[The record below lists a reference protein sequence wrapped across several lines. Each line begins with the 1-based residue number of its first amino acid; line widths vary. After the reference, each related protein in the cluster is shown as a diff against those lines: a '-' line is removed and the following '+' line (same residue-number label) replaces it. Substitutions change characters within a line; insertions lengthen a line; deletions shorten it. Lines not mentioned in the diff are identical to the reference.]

1 MADEEKKPEQTRVED
16 SFEDVDQTEQSIEQ
30 TLYAR
35 HAEIKS
41 LKELELQRG
50 TSIPALFNQF
60 YKFIQNPSTVSVET
74 FKRMIDT
81 DDTIGSGMD
90 FLITCLVARLGRY
103 EHKSKEVT
111 TWVNKRLQEMEGGW
125 TNVCK
130 EILSAAWAGFYVGEK
145 VWANT
150 ESGFVIRK
158 IIPLPPSTVLFET
171 DWAGEITQ
179 DGILQYQR
187 NYNPALLSSGLG
199 YFGGLHQSSG
209 FTSGIPRPDMYAKLG
224 DMPFP
229 IRTANTFNYLSIR
242 IPRLKC
248 VHYSFDAQGKFG
260 NPYGRSLLR
269 RAYKFYVMKDA
280 FLQMLAIALD
290 RKGTPLTVIFADPN
304 VTVIDPS
311 KAGGAGNQ
319 AGKTN
324 VGMRAQEAAAKAFAN
339 VHNDSVIVLPGKK
352 DQVFGLETLEQSSNQ
367 DAFIQSIDMCNKS
380 IMRALLIP
388 SLIFGNGDGSGSFAL
403 GQEHA
408 KTFDKILDGMNAG
421 AAQVLLEQVIREMVA
436 YNFPASVWR
445 EHGYGGFGKR
455 DLSAEEREKEMQCV
469 ETAVNIGAIDMN
481 DLRDLNKIRDTIG
494 FEERDTPIQQPGFDP
509 MGNPLEPEL
518 DEDGNPIEEEEE
530 GEGPPGA
537 KAPVA
542 AQPGAPAAKPAPKS
556 KNPFKKLMAWLAA
569 WGSG

>member
-1 MADEEKKPEQTRVED
+1 MADEEKKANEQRPESD
-16 SFEDVDQTEQSIEQ
+16 SYEDVDQSEQSLEQ

-81 DDTIGSGMD
+81 DETIGSGMD

-103 EHKSKEVT
+103 NHKSKEVT
-111 TWVNKRLQEMEGGW
+111 TWMNKRLQEMEGGW
-125 TNVCK
+125 TNVVK

-145 VWANT
+145 VWYNT
-150 ESGFVIRK
+150 DAGFTIRK

-187 NYNPALLSSGLG
+187 NYNPALMAGMG
-199 YFGGLHQSSG
+199 YFGGLSGSQSG
-209 FTSGIPRPDMYAKLG
+209 FTSGIPRPDMHAKLG
-224 DMPFP
+224 DLPFP
-229 IRTANTFNYLSIR
+229 IRSANTFNYLSIR

-248 VHYSFDAQGKFG
+248 VHYAFDAQGKFG

-269 RAYKFYVMKDA
+269 RAYKYYVMKDA

-290 RKGTPLTVIFADPN
+290 RKGTPLTVVYADPN
-304 VTVIDPS
+304 VTLIDAS
-311 KAGGAGNQ
+311 KAGAAGNQ
-319 AGKTN
+319 SGKVN
-324 VGMRAQEAAAKAFAN
+324 VGIRADAAAQKAFAN
-339 VHNDSVIVLPGKK
+339 IHNDSTIILPGKK
-352 DQVFGLETLEQSSNQ
+352 GQTFDLEFAEQGANQ
-367 DAFIQSIDMCNKS
+367 DAFIAAIDMCNKAQ
-380 IMRALLIP
+380 MRALLVP
-388 SLIFGNGDGSGSFAL
+388 SLIFGNGDGSGSFSL

-408 KTFDKILDGMNAG
+408 KTFDKILDGMLAG
-421 AAQVLLEQVIREMVA
+421 AGQVLMEQVIREMIA

-445 EHGYGGFGKR
+445 EHGFGEFGKR
-455 DLSAEEREKEMQCV
+455 ELSAEEREKEMACV
-469 ETAVNIGAIDMN
+469 ETAVNMGAIDMN

-494 FEERDTPIQQPGFDP
+494 FEERDTPIQQPGFDEL
-509 MGNPLEPEL
+509 GNPLAEV
-518 DEDGNPIEEEEE
+518 DADGNPVPAQEIVPGAE
-530 GEGPPGA
+530 GEEGPP
-537 KAPVA
+537 K
-542 AQPGAPAAKPAPKS
+542 PGAEAAPPKAKS
-556 KNPFKKLMAWLAA
+556 KNPFKKLGALL
-569 WGSG
+569 GKSK